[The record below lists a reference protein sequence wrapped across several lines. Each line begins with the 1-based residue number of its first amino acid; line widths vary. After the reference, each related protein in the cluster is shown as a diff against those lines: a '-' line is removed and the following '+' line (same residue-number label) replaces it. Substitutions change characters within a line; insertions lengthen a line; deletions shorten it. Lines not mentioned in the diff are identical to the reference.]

1 MSNPEINIIPYQEE
15 LAEYFK
21 ELNTAWLE
29 KYFVVEPIDT
39 VMLND
44 PKSYFLDKGGY
55 IYFAKI
61 NNEVAG
67 TFALL
72 KNTDKVYELSKMAV
86 SDKYQGQKIGN
97 RLMEYSIQKAMEL
110 KVEKLILYSNTILE
124 PAIHLYKKYG
134 FTEVVVSN
142 SDYKRANIKM
152 ELVIQSYK

>member
-1 MSNPEINIIPYQEE
+1 MMSNSVINIIPYQEE
-15 LAEYFK
+15 LAVHFK
-21 ELNTAWLE
+21 ELNIAWLE

-39 VMLND
+39 EMLND
-44 PKSYFLDKGGY
+44 PKSYFLDKGGF
-55 IYFAKI
+55 IYFATI

-72 KNTDKVYELSKMAV
+72 RNTDKVYELSKMAV
-86 SDKYQGQKIGN
+86 SDKFQGQKIGN
-97 RLMEYSIQKAMEL
+97 KMMEFCVQKATEL
-110 KVEKLILYSNTILE
+110 KVGKLLLYSNTILE

-152 ELVIQSYK
+152 ELVIQD